1 MFRILAKK
9 GLKLHQNGNILQI
22 LGLFCSFLTIICPFC
37 AKFRHFWPQNHDFWA
52 KNSKISYISL
62 NILKKFHIS
71 KILFWKLFWG
81 KIHRKSYRE
90 EFFWEISLKNPIV
103 KKILEE
109 YPQKIPSWRKFLA
122 NIHWTSNRFKNWT
135 LSRPSLHMVLTWS
148 QKLNIDMFLRPC
160 RLNPHYFRALAR
172 LKLKL
177 G

>member
-9 GLKLHQNGNILQI
+9 GPKLHQNGNILQI

-122 NIHWTSNRFKNWT
+122 NIHWISNRLKNLT
-135 LSRPSLHMVLTWS
+135 SSRPSDYIQVKIKM
-148 QKLNIDMFLRPC
+148 
-160 RLNPHYFRALAR
+160 LNPSPEPPAST
-172 LKLKL
+172 KSPN
-177 G
+177 